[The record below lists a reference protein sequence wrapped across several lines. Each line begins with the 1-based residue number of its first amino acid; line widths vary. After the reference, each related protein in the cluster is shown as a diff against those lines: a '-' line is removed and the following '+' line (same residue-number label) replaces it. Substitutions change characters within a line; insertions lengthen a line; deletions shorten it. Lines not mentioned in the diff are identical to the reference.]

1 MIKQKFNIKNFKLW
15 KENNYKDAT
24 RTLNESWTKRQYLRK
39 DKLGKRHF
47 LLKATGQTSPEKV
60 LFSPLDNEVHHG

>member
-1 MIKQKFNIKNFKLW
+1 M
-15 KENNYKDAT
+15 
-24 RTLNESWTKRQYLRK
+24 SWAKGQYPRK

-60 LFSPLDNEVHHG
+60 LLSPLENEVHHG

>member
-60 LFSPLDNEVHHG
+60 LLRTPLSRRTAK